1 MGFYGAV
8 IYKKFTNKK
17 GVIFPRKSVY
27 GEELREGMTQKE
39 VFEKIYSEERL
50 DHFSFH
56 DSKDPLTR
64 YLRDRRLNIALS
76 EIKKNAKDF
85 NCDWKILTVCDGVG
99 GEGTF
104 FANLGF
110 NSVTVSDISQNALNY
125 CVKRDPRLK
134 TLLLNAE
141 DTELTEATFDLVVV
155 QDGLHH
161 LKRPFLG
168 YTEMLRIARKAVIVI
183 EPHTGVVARIFGTVW
198 EKHYGEVNYVF
209 RWNYF
214 ILRQITNSYLLKSD
228 FSIKFIR
235 LWDHNLVMG
244 KIAKIFGGGKAGLFI
259 VKIVYS
265 ILNSI
270 FSGFGNMMIGIVIKE
285 NSVIKEIINENR

>member
-1 MGFYGAV
+1 MAED
-8 IYKKFTNKK
+8 T
-17 GVIFPRKSVY
+17 
-27 GEELREGMTQKE
+27 LLDRE
-39 VFEKIYSEERL
+39 YSEEQL
-50 DHFSFH
+50 GHFGFH

-76 EIKKNAKDF
+76 EVKKNAKDF
-85 NCDWKILTVCDGVG
+85 NYDWKILTVCDGVG

-104 FANLGF
+104 FANQGF
-110 NSVTVSDISQNALNY
+110 KAITVSDISQNALNY

-141 DTELTEATFDLVVV
+141 NTGLAGAAFDLVVV

-168 YTEMLRIARKAVIVI
+168 YTEMLRIARKGVIVI
-183 EPHTGVVARIFGTVW
+183 EPHTGVVSRIFGTVW
-198 EKHYGEVNYVF
+198 EENYGEVNYVF

-214 ILRQITNSYLLKSD
+214 ILRQITNSYLLKSV

-235 LWDHNLVMG
+235 LWDHSLVMQ
-244 KIAKIFGGGKAGLFI
+244 KIAKIFGGGRAGLAI
-259 VKIVYS
+259 VKMTYS
-265 ILNSI
+265 ILNSVFPGI
-270 FSGFGNMMIGIVIKE
+270 GNMMIGIVIKE
-285 NSVIKEIINENR
+285 NRGGSV